1 MNAAL
6 RKLTAVLLALAL
18 AVSAAALMPA
28 GTGCGTAL
36 AMEKIPEFDRVPLVT
51 LGKGKPEFT
60 AKQKRNTKTFE
71 RYKKLDKLGRC
82 RGAFANVSRE
92 TLPKDERESILNVTP
107 TGWQSS
113 VGYNRC
119 HLIAYQLTAENA
131 NRRNIITG
139 TRYLNVVLMRPFEKE
154 ITSYVYR
161 TGNHVLYRVTPVF
174 KGDELMARG
183 LQLEAWSVEDGGRG
197 ICFNTFLF
205 NIFKRNSKKINY
217 ATGEVPGKK
226 LQTIMVGVQEKDFRR
241 GPLKEKATFDLRA
254 RSTTGSLVCE
264 KKSGSK
270 RLSVSGD
277 GIVTVRKGTGLGRY
291 AMKVRFTAKGNE
303 KYRKKVTVRTIEVRV
318 RERAFKKKK
327 KTGAA
332 ASAASSGEAGKGRAK
347 KSGTVYWTEYGEC
360 YHRTKAC
367 VSLRRSKSIVSG
379 SLRRAKKLY
388 KRKCYLCY

>member
-28 GTGCGTAL
+28 GTGCGIAL

-241 GPLKEKATFDLRA
+241 GPLKKKATFDLRA

-270 RLSVSGD
+270 RLSVSGG

-327 KTGAA
+327 K
-332 ASAASSGEAGKGRAK
+332 
-347 KSGTVYWTEYGEC
+347 SGTVYWTEYGEC

-379 SLRRAKKLY
+379 SLKRAKKLY